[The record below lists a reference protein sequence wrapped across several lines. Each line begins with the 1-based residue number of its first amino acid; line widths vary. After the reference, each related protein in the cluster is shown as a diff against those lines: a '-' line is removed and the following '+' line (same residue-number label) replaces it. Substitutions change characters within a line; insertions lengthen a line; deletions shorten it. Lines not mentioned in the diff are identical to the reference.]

1 MPARILVIED
11 NPENLELMSYL
22 LKAFG
27 HTVTTATDGEEGLEA
42 ARREPPDLIISD
54 LLMPKMDGYQVI
66 RAVRRDPCLAQLPIV
81 AVTAYAMRGD
91 RDKVLAAGFD
101 GYISKP
107 IVPEEFAS
115 QIERYLVPVR
125 HSAVKRSSASPP
137 PGTKPKRGTI
147 LVVDNSPVNL
157 HLMRSTLEPFG
168 YKVITTSTVQEGL
181 QVARQSP
188 PDLILSDLHMPDV
201 GGYDFLEAAKSDP
214 KLKTIPFAII
224 SSTVWRET
232 DPNIALSLGAR
243 RFITRPIEPQELV
256 AAVESCLALRGGGPA
271 GEATPP
277 PDAENPKSHGR

>member
-11 NPENLELMSYL
+11 NAENLELMTYL

-27 HTVTTATDGEEGLEA
+27 HTVLSARDGEEGLA
-42 ARREPPDLIISD
+42 LARSEPPDLIVSD
-54 LLMPKMDGYQVI
+54 VQMPKMDGYQVI
-66 RAVRRDPCLAQLPIV
+66 REVRRDPRLAQLPVV

-115 QIERYLVPVR
+115 QIEGYLHPAR
-125 HSAVKRSSASPP
+125 HSAVARA
-137 PGTKPKRGTI
+137 TI
-147 LVVDNSPVNL
+147 LCVDNSPVNL

-168 YKVITTSTVQEGL
+168 YKVITASTVQEGL
-181 QVARQSP
+181 QMARQSP
-188 PDLILSDLHMPDV
+188 PDLILSDLHMPDA

-232 DPNIALSLGAR
+232 DPAVALGLGAR

-256 AAVESCLALRGGGPA
+256 AEVESCLATKGGGPA
-271 GEATPP
+271 VEATQPADP
-277 PDAENPKSHGR
+277 RHPKSYGG